1 MRALLASVLL
11 VGVAASAQTS
21 SVPGM
26 EPIAGHPNLLGSGI
40 PPIPHELN
48 AAVRRYVNARG
59 ATAVD
64 ASDDGT
70 QVLISTRFG
79 STAQLHLVDHP
90 LGARHQIT
98 FSDEPITRAHFL
110 PGDPLTIF
118 YGQDVGGGESFQL
131 FRLDRRTA
139 KSELLTDGKSRH
151 ESLVLS
157 RDGKKLA
164 YAGTGRNGK
173 DTDVYVAATANP
185 RAAKRVIE
193 LPGSW
198 HPAAFSPTDSSQL
211 LVVQHRSARDA
222 DLHLVNL
229 ATGERRQLTPKGE
242 PASVHHARFTADGK
256 GIYLVTDRYS
266 NFNEL
271 YRMDLGSADGAL
283 RPLTRSIAWDVEEV
297 AVAPDGSFVAVFFN
311 EDGFSRL
318 RLLDTGTGKLT
329 AIPLPSGVVNGIHFP
344 RRRSDLLTLTLQTAR
359 SPADVWQ
366 YHLKSKQMIRWT
378 HSELGEL
385 NEADLVEP
393 SLVRYS
399 STDGVSVPALVYR
412 PAKAASARRPVIVI
426 WHGGPEGQSRPIFSS
441 LAQQLTA
448 ELGTAVV
455 LPNVRG
461 SSGYGKAYLDMD
473 NGIKREASLADIGAT
488 LDWIATQRD
497 FDPLKVGVYGAS
509 YGGYMV
515 LATAAFFP
523 SRIRAAVD
531 VVGVSRLS
539 SLLSNTS
546 AYRQDLR
553 RAEYGDERSSE
564 VRQVLERISPFNK
577 VEAIQAALFVQ
588 QGKNDPRVPM
598 SESEQM
604 VKALKD
610 RGRDV
615 WYLLAENEGHGFKR
629 KENHDFATAATVL
642 FFRQKL
648 LGETHAQRPSSSDS
662 PSGSP

>member
-1 MRALLASVLL
+1 M
-11 VGVAASAQTS
+11 
-21 SVPGM
+21 
-26 EPIAGHPNLLGSGI
+26 
-40 PPIPHELN
+40 
-48 AAVRRYVNARG
+48 
-59 ATAVD
+59 
-64 ASDDGT
+64 
-70 QVLISTRFG
+70 
-79 STAQLHLVDHP
+79 
-90 LGARHQIT
+90 
-98 FSDEPITRAHFL
+98 
-110 PGDPLTIF
+110 
-118 YGQDVGGGESFQL
+118 
-131 FRLDRRTA
+131 
-139 KSELLTDGKSRH
+139 
-151 ESLVLS
+151 
-157 RDGKKLA
+157 
-164 YAGTGRNGK
+164 
-173 DTDVYVAATANP
+173 
-185 RAAKRVIE
+185 
-193 LPGSW
+193 
-198 HPAAFSPTDSSQL
+198 
-211 LVVQHRSARDA
+211 
-222 DLHLVNL
+222 
-229 ATGERRQLTPKGE
+229 
-242 PASVHHARFTADGK
+242 
-256 GIYLVTDRYS
+256 
-266 NFNEL
+266 
-271 YRMDLGSADGAL
+271 
-283 RPLTRSIAWDVEEV
+283 
-297 AVAPDGSFVAVFFN
+297 
-311 EDGFSRL
+311 
-318 RLLDTGTGKLT
+318 
-329 AIPLPSGVVNGIHFP
+329 
-344 RRRSDLLTLTLQTAR
+344 
-359 SPADVWQ
+359 
-366 YHLKSKQMIRWT
+366 
-378 HSELGEL
+378 
-385 NEADLVEP
+385 
-393 SLVRYS
+393 
-399 STDGVSVPALVYR
+399 
-412 PAKAASARRPVIVI
+412 
-426 WHGGPEGQSRPIFSS
+426 
-441 LAQQLTA
+441 
-448 ELGTAVV
+448 V